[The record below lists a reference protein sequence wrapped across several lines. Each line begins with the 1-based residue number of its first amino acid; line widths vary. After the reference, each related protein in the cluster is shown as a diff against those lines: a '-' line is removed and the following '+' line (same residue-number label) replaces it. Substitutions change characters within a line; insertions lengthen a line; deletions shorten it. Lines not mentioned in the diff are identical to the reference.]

1 MADFNVKD
9 ASYNDLKEY
18 AKLYNIRIMGVKK
31 ADLRQNITEHLL
43 ASAVDAEF
51 AALDLEVAEL
61 GISQSLI
68 KSEGI
73 PSDKPLEGKDVSG
86 AKRVKIIIHESADPN
101 AVNPVFV
108 GVNGKGYTITRGQ
121 EVDVPNGV
129 LEVLNNARE
138 TLYERKKDEY
148 GKEYLSPREALSY
161 PFSILG

>member
-31 ADLRQNITEHLL
+31 ADLRQNITEHLE
-43 ASAVDAEF
+43 ASVVDA
-51 AALDLEVAEL
+51 EVAEL

-68 KSEGI
+68 KSDGI

>member
-1 MADFNVKD
+1 MEDFNAKD

-18 AKLYNIRIMGVKK
+18 AKLYSIRIMGVKK
-31 ADLRQNITEHLL
+31 AELRQTIQEHIE
-43 ASAVDAEF
+43 ASAVTAE
-51 AALDLEVAEL
+51 AKEL

-68 KSEGI
+68 KSKI
-73 PSDKPLEGKDVSG
+73 VSDKPLEGKDMSG
-86 AKRVKIIIHESADPN
+86 AKRIKIIIHESADPN

-108 GVNGKGYTITRGQ
+108 GVNGKGFTITRGQ
-121 EVDVPNGV
+121 EVDVPTGV

>member
-31 ADLRQNITEHLL
+31 ADLRQNITEHLE
-43 ASAVDAEF
+43 ASAVDA
-51 AALDLEVAEL
+51 EVAEL

-68 KSEGI
+68 KSDGI

>member
-31 ADLRQNITEHLL
+31 ADLRQNITEHLE
-43 ASAVDAEF
+43 ASVVDA
-51 AALDLEVAEL
+51 EVAEL

-68 KSEGI
+68 KSKGI

>member
-1 MADFNVKD
+1 M
-9 ASYNDLKEY
+9 
-18 AKLYNIRIMGVKK
+18 
-31 ADLRQNITEHLL
+31 
-43 ASAVDAEF
+43 
-51 AALDLEVAEL
+51 
-61 GISQSLI
+61 
-68 KSEGI
+68 
-73 PSDKPLEGKDVSG
+73 
-86 AKRVKIIIHESADPN
+86 
-101 AVNPVFV
+101 FV

>member
-68 KSEGI
+68 KSKGI
-73 PSDKPLEGKDVSG
+73 PSDKPLETSKNNYSRVSRS
-86 AKRVKIIIHESADPN
+86 KCS
-101 AVNPVFV
+101 
-108 GVNGKGYTITRGQ
+108 
-121 EVDVPNGV
+121 
-129 LEVLNNARE
+129 
-138 TLYERKKDEY
+138 
-148 GKEYLSPREALSY
+148 
-161 PFSILG
+161 

>member
-31 ADLRQNITEHLL
+31 ADLRQNITEHLE
-43 ASAVDAEF
+43 ASVVDA
-51 AALDLEVAEL
+51 EVAEL

-68 KSEGI
+68 KSKGI

-86 AKRVKIIIHESADPN
+86 AKRIKIIIHESADPN

>member
-1 MADFNVKD
+1 MEDFNAKD

-18 AKLYNIRIMGVKK
+18 AKLYSIRIMGVKK
-31 ADLRQNITEHLL
+31 AELRQTIQEHIE
-43 ASAVDAEF
+43 ASAVNAE
-51 AALDLEVAEL
+51 AKEL

-68 KSEGI
+68 KSEI
-73 PSDKPLEGKDVSG
+73 VSDKPLEGKDMSG
-86 AKRVKIIIHESADPN
+86 VKRVKIIIHESADPN

-108 GVNGKGYTITRGQ
+108 GVNGKGYTISRGE
-121 EVDVPNGV
+121 EVDVPTGV
-129 LEVLNNARE
+129 VEVLNNARE